1 MSEMTS
7 SYAEQKKLDPIFRI
21 FFFYYKLKTICYF
34 GKSTSSV
41 SSPSEQCNPQVILK
55 HRVEHDALKASLQL
69 LAVPQSQSSQH
80 RHTLVMIPA
89 TQLELRN
96 EKFSF

>member
-7 SYAEQKKLDPIFRI
+7 SYAEQKKLDPIFKK
-21 FFFYYKLKTICYF
+21 FFYYKLKTICYF
-34 GKSTSSV
+34 GKSTSSL

-96 EKFSF
+96 KKVSF